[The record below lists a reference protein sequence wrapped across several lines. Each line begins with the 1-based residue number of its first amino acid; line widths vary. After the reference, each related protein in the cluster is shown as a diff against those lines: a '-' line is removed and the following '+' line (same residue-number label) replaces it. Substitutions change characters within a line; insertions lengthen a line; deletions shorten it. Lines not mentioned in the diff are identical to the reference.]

1 MSSSKYDP
9 NIQLSTVDFWNAL
22 VNHLGP
28 KMLHAIFSSRQ
39 HEFLSHYKYFI
50 DLFKDNKTT
59 VKTFS
64 NHERNKNTQ
73 WRFKLKNDRVIV
85 RIFPVKDRQ
94 PRQKKCEGESL

>member
-1 MSSSKYDP
+1 MLHSFLCWTP
-9 NIQLSTVDFWNAL
+9 NTTQIQLSTVDFWNAL

-59 VKTFS
+59 VKTFQIMNEIKTRS
-64 NHERNKNTQ
+64 DDLSSRM
-73 WRFKLKNDRVIV
+73 IV
-85 RIFPVKDRQ
+85 
-94 PRQKKCEGESL
+94 